1 MGNIDVKSLITE
13 EVDLKD
19 YEKIY
24 GDMRKHGSIASILK
38 YPVDAKRNTIV
49 EVASADFSATK
60 GQIGIIGAGNF
71 TSATM
76 LPALTKAGA
85 HIRYIA
91 SAQGLS
97 AKVLAQKAGAMKAT
111 SD

>member
-24 GDMRKHGSIASILK
+24 GDMRKHGSIAFILK

-49 EVASADFSATK
+49 EVASADF
-60 GQIGIIGAGNF
+60 Q
-71 TSATM
+71 
-76 LPALTKAGA
+76 
-85 HIRYIA
+85 
-91 SAQGLS
+91 Q
-97 AKVLAQKAGAMKAT
+97 QKDK
-111 SD
+111 